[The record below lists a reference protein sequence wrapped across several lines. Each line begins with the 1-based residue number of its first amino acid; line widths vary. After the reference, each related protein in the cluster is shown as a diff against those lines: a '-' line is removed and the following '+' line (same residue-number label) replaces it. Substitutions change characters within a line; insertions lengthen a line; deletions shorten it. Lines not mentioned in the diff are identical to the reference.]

1 MANTGE
7 TMDQKAKRAAADAK
21 SGAAE
26 FADTARERARE
37 MADEAKTRAYD
48 YGREYKNEAANET
61 SKIAEALRKAADD
74 LHDGSPQERIFA
86 KLADTVADT
95 ADGIRDMELDEM
107 AYAVNDFARRNQA
120 AFLGGAALLGFV
132 AARFMKASARHDD
145 HRIGSYGASGDY
157 GRDDRYSPDVT
168 PNDYDDDD
176 RVSRP
181 VPTSSPTTSAAPR
194 PAPTGTT
201 QSTAR
206 PAATGTGG
214 TSGAASTGA
223 TTGTAGTS
231 SSAGSTGSTGSA
243 ASKGSGSTG
252 STGSVGGID
261 KPDEKPEIPGAPQP
275 GTTGAVKK

>member
-37 MADEAKTRAYD
+37 MAEEAKTRAYD
-48 YGREYKNEAANET
+48 YGREYKNEAASET

-145 HRIGSYGASGDY
+145 YRLGGH
-157 GRDDRYSPDVT
+157 GRDDRYAPDVT
-168 PNDYDDDD
+168 PNDYDEDD
-176 RVSRP
+176 RISRP
-181 VPTSSPTTSAAPR
+181 VPTSSPVTSAAPR

-201 QSTAR
+201 GTTGST
-206 PAATGTGG
+206 
-214 TSGAASTGA
+214 ASTGA
-223 TTGTAGTS
+223 TTGTSGTVGGTS
-231 SSAGSTGSTGSA
+231 STGTASATGSTGGVGGTL
-243 ASKGSGSTG
+243 GSGTG
-252 STGSVGGID
+252 KADPSSMPVGGID
-261 KPDEKPEIPGAPQP
+261 MPDEKPEIPGKPQP